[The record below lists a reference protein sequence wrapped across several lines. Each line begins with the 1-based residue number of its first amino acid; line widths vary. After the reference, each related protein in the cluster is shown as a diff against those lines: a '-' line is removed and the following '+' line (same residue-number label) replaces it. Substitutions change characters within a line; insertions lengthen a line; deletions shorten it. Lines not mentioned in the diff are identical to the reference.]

1 PGGAWRLPAAAPQ
14 PPTGLDSPFLPPGPL
29 IDADDRAI
37 GRGGVDDVRDHGGRE
52 IRAALGAERD
62 SPLDGRDR
70 DAVIGRQWAGL
81 LRVLTAAEPGQ
92 RRRRQRR
99 RQATR

>member
-29 IDADDRAI
+29 IDSDDRAI

-52 IRAALGAERD
+52 IRAALGAQRD

-70 DAVIGRQWAGL
+70 DAVIGRQWPGL
-81 LRVLTAAEPGQ
+81 LRRLPHAEPREP
-92 RRRRQRR
+92 RRRPRKN
-99 RQATR
+99 T